1 MKKLLFV
8 FLLFKSSITFAEWTF
23 VGESPDKS
31 VKLFITKS
39 TTQQISQYKR
49 VWTREEFSSNS
60 EMSKDLK
67 VRSARHLEEYDCRE
81 KKMRLISYTTYKKPN
96 LTELYF
102 SDDLAG
108 DWIYISPK
116 TVDSM
121 VFDVVCNKK

>member
-67 VRSARHLEEYDCRE
+67 VRSARHLEEYDCRG

-102 SDDLAG
+102 SDDLAS
-108 DWIYISPK
+108 DWRYISPK

>member
-102 SDDLAG
+102 SDDLAS
-108 DWIYISPK
+108 DWRYISPK

>member
-1 MKKLLFV
+1 LFV
-8 FLLFKSSITFAEWTF
+8 KVNEKNFIRCLLFKSSITFAEWTF

-81 KKMRLISYTTYKKPN
+81 KNVFNFVFNIQKPKFN
-96 LTELYF
+96 
-102 SDDLAG
+102 
-108 DWIYISPK
+108 
-116 TVDSM
+116 
-121 VFDVVCNKK
+121 